1 MVWMRVLVIY
11 CHPVAE
17 SFAAAAHQAVLQG
30 LIEAG
35 HEVTDVDLYAEN
47 FNPVMSRQERLDY
60 LNTARNERLVKRYD
74 DQLATAEAIVLV
86 YPAWWYGMPAML
98 KGYFDRV
105 WLPGV
110 AFDVTPDGKVNT
122 ERLQR
127 IRHIMVVT
135 TYGGSWWLV
144 RAALGDPARK
154 LIGRA
159 VRALCAR
166 NCRVT
171 WCVHYNMDRAKPAQL
186 SQFLRRIRAAARA
199 LD

>member
-1 MVWMRVLVIY
+1 MRVLVIY

-17 SFAAAAHQAVLQG
+17 SFAAAAHRTVLEA

-47 FNPVMSRQERLDY
+47 FDPVMSRQERLDY
-60 LNTARNERLVKRYD
+60 LNTDRNERPVKRYD
-74 DQLATAEAIVLV
+74 EQLAAADAIVLV

-110 AFDVTPDGKVNT
+110 AFDVTPDGRVLT

-127 IRHIMVVT
+127 IRRIVVVT
-135 TYGGSWWLV
+135 TYGGPWWMV
-144 RAALGDPARK
+144 RIALGDPARK
-154 LIGRA
+154 IVSRA
-159 VRALCAR
+159 VRALCGR
-166 NCRVT
+166 GCRVD
-171 WCVHYNMDRAKPAQL
+171 WYVQYNMDRATPRRL
-186 SQFLRRIRAAARA
+186 SRFLDRIRSGIGR
-199 LD
+199 L

>member
-1 MVWMRVLVIY
+1 MRVLVIY

-17 SFAAAAHQAVLQG
+17 SFAAAAHATVLAA
-30 LIEAG
+30 LAEAG
-35 HEVTDVDLYAEN
+35 HDVTDVDLYAER
-47 FNPVMSRQERLDY
+47 FDPVMSRQERLDY

-74 DQLATAEAIVLV
+74 DQLLAAEAILLV

-110 AFDVTPDGKVNT
+110 AFDVAPDGQVNT

-127 IRHIMVVT
+127 IRRILVVT
-135 TYGGSWWLV
+135 TYGASWWMV
-144 RAALGDPARK
+144 RVALGDPARK

-166 NCRVT
+166 DCRVT
-171 WCVHYNMDRAKPAQL
+171 WCVHYNMDRARPRQL
-186 SQFLRRIRAAARA
+186 RRFLRRIAAAARA
-199 LD
+199 L

>member
-1 MVWMRVLVIY
+1 MRVLVVY

-17 SFAAAAHQAVLQG
+17 SFAAAAHATVLQA
-30 LIEAG
+30 LRAAG

-47 FNPVMSRQERLDY
+47 FDPVMSRQERLDY
-60 LNTARNERLVKRYD
+60 LDTQRNERLVQRYD
-74 DQLATAEAIVLV
+74 DQLVGAEALVLV

-110 AFDVTPDGKVNT
+110 AFDVQPDGKVST
-122 ERLQR
+122 ERLQSLRR
-127 IRHIMVVT
+127 IIVVT

-144 RAALGDPARK
+144 RLVIGDPARK

-159 VRALCAR
+159 LRALCAR
-166 NCRVT
+166 NCKVT
-171 WCVHYNMDRAKPAQL
+171 WFVHYDMDRAKPRDLAR
-186 SQFLRRIRAAARA
+186 FLERIRRGGAR
-199 LD
+199 L

>member
-1 MVWMRVLVIY
+1 MRVLVIY

-17 SFAAAAHQAVLQG
+17 SFAAAAHRTVLEA

-47 FNPVMSRQERLDY
+47 FDPVMSRQERLDY
-60 LNTARNERLVKRYD
+60 LDTDRNERPVKRYD
-74 DQLATAEAIVLV
+74 EQLAAADAIVLV

-110 AFDVTPDGKVNT
+110 AFDVTPDGRVLT

-127 IRHIMVVT
+127 IRRIVVVT
-135 TYGGSWWLV
+135 TYGGPWWMV
-144 RAALGDPARK
+144 RIALGDPARK
-154 LIGRA
+154 IVSRA
-159 VRALCAR
+159 VRALCGR
-166 NCRVT
+166 GCRVD
-171 WCVHYNMDRAKPAQL
+171 WYVQYNMDRATPRRL
-186 SQFLRRIRAAARA
+186 SRFLDRIRSGIGR
-199 LD
+199 L

>member
-1 MVWMRVLVIY
+1 MRVLVIY

-17 SFAAAAHQAVLQG
+17 SFAAAAHRTFLEA

-47 FNPVMSRQERLDY
+47 FDPVMSRQERLDY
-60 LNTARNERLVKRYD
+60 LDTDRNERPVKRYD
-74 DQLATAEAIVLV
+74 EQLAAADAIVLV

-110 AFDVTPDGKVNT
+110 AFDVTPDGRVLT

-127 IRHIMVVT
+127 IRRIVVVT
-135 TYGGSWWLV
+135 TYGGPWWMV
-144 RAALGDPARK
+144 RIALGDPARK
-154 LIGRA
+154 IVSRA
-159 VRALCAR
+159 VRALCGR
-166 NCRVT
+166 GCRVD
-171 WCVHYNMDRAKPAQL
+171 WYVQYNMDRATPRRL
-186 SQFLRRIRAAARA
+186 SRFLDRIRSGIGR
-199 LD
+199 L